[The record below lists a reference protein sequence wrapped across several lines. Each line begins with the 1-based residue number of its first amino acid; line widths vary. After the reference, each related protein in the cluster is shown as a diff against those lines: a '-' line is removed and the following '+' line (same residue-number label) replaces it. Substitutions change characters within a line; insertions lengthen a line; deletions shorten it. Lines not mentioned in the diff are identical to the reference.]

1 MSESEQV
8 EQSAVEDV
16 RTFTQDEVDKI
27 VAERLKRAKPADYDD
42 LKAKAAAA
50 DELAEATKSA
60 EQRAAEAEKA
70 AEQRAAAAE
79 ARAVRYE
86 VAAEHGI
93 SKADADLFL
102 TGSDVDTVTAQ
113 AERIAALREAPRAQN
128 YVPGEGKNSDSTAN
142 GDEVAFANFLTGRS

>member
-16 RTFTQDEVDKI
+16 RTFTQAEVDKI
-27 VAERLKRAKPADYDD
+27 VAERLKRAKPDYDA

-50 DELAEATKSA
+50 DELAEATKTA

-70 AEQRAAAAE
+70 AEQRAAQAE

>member
-16 RTFTQDEVDKI
+16 RTFTQAEVDKI
-27 VAERLKRAKPADYDD
+27 VAERLKRAKPDYDA